1 MKWILGGAPYV
12 LGIGLT
18 LYVLVSIMT
27 MFQAMSEDSFVS
39 GVIAVL
45 SVVFVILSLSIG
57 LQIILHHLDVDG

>member
-18 LYVLVSIMT
+18 LSALVSIMT
-27 MFQAMSEDSFVS
+27 MFQAMSEGSFVS

-45 SVVFVILSLSIG
+45 SVVFAILSLSIG
-57 LQIILHHLDVDG
+57 LQIILRHLDVGG